1 MSTRKSKTAQRREQ
15 VASPIPQRTVA
26 LTLTLDDD
34 QFNLL
39 AQVAERYNR
48 LWGVLVSWCNRNHTV
63 NRTRIQK
70 ENYRRLREQ
79 FPMLPSQFVCIAM
92 RDAAGAVRSWN
103 SNHPKRRWNLKATR
117 KALVINYDLRTMSIR
132 GNMLTLSTVRG
143 ERRIRTL
150 MPETPVWFAARYPA
164 RQLNAAKLLIDPRTR
179 TARIALIYRVENET
193 HAADGDVLGVDLGQ
207 HSLYTDS
214 RGGETKSNKIWGAK
228 RKYAHNRKTLQ
239 EKGTRSA
246 HRRLKAMSGR
256 EERFIRDVNHCVSK
270 RLANS
275 PNVQAIAFEDLTYI
289 RRQATKRTKTGKRRR
304 NMLNQW
310 SFSQLQEFTA
320 YKAAANGI
328 RIIMVDPS
336 YTSQRC
342 NRCGYVDARNRN
354 RARFDCKRCA
364 WSDNADHN
372 AALNIR
378 DRAIASL
385 EHNHTSTDRPVD
397 RVQSTTRMDGML
409 TMTSTSDDDGRVVGT
424 TFTSKPLGSP
434 QW

>member
-15 VASPIPQRTVA
+15 VASLISQRTVA
-26 LTLTLDDD
+26 LTLTLDDG
-34 QFNLL
+34 QFDLL
-39 AQVAERYNR
+39 TQVAERYNR

-92 RDAAGAVRSWN
+92 RDAAGAIRSWN

-117 KALVINYDLRTMSIR
+117 KALVINYDLRTMSVR
-132 GNMLTLSTVRG
+132 GNMLTLSTARG

-150 MPETPVWFAARYPA
+150 MPETPGWFAERYPA
-164 RQLNAAKLLIDPRTR
+164 RQLNAAKLIIDPRTR

-228 RKYAHNRKTLQ
+228 RKYARNRKTLQ

-275 PNVQAIAFEDLTYI
+275 PNVRAIAFEDLTYI

-354 RARFDCKRCA
+354 HARFDCKRCA

-397 RVQSTTRMDGML
+397 RVQSTTRMDGTP

-434 QW
+434 QR

>member
-15 VASPIPQRTVA
+15 VASLISQRTVA
-26 LTLTLDDD
+26 LTLTLDDG
-34 QFNLL
+34 QFDLL
-39 AQVAERYNR
+39 TQVAERYNR

-92 RDAAGAVRSWN
+92 RDAAGAIRSWN

-117 KALVINYDLRTMSIR
+117 KALVINYDLRTMSVR
-132 GNMLTLSTVRG
+132 GNMLTLSTARG

-150 MPETPVWFAARYPA
+150 MPETPGWFAERYPA
-164 RQLNAAKLLIDPRTR
+164 RQLNAAKLIIDPRTR

-193 HAADGDVLGVDLGQ
+193 PAADGDVLGVDLGQ

-214 RGGETKSNKIWGAK
+214 RGGETKSNKIWGTK
-228 RKYAHNRKTLQ
+228 RKYARNRKTLQ

-275 PNVQAIAFEDLTYI
+275 PNVRAIAFEDLTYI

-397 RVQSTTRMDGML
+397 RVQSTTRMDGTP

-434 QW
+434 QR

>member
-15 VASPIPQRTVA
+15 VASLISQRTVA
-26 LTLTLDDD
+26 LTLTLDDG
-34 QFNLL
+34 QFDLL
-39 AQVAERYNR
+39 TQVAERYNR

-92 RDAAGAVRSWN
+92 RDAAGAIRSWN
-103 SNHPKRRWNLKATR
+103 SNHPKRRWNLKAIR
-117 KALVINYDLRTMSIR
+117 KALVINYDLRTMSVR
-132 GNMLTLSTVRG
+132 GNMLTLSTARG

-150 MPETPVWFAARYPA
+150 MPETLGWFAERYPA
-164 RQLNAAKLLIDPRTR
+164 RQLNAAKLIIDPRTR

-193 HAADGDVLGVDLGQ
+193 PAADGDVLGVDLGQ

-214 RGGETKSNKIWGAK
+214 RGGETKSNKIWGTK
-228 RKYAHNRKTLQ
+228 RKYARNRKTLQ

-275 PNVQAIAFEDLTYI
+275 PNVRAIAFEDLTYI
-289 RRQATKRTKTGKRRR
+289 RRQATKRTKTGKCRR

-397 RVQSTTRMDGML
+397 RVQSTTRMDGTP

-434 QW
+434 QR

>member
-15 VASPIPQRTVA
+15 VASLISQRTVA
-26 LTLTLDDD
+26 LTLTLDDG
-34 QFNLL
+34 QFDLL
-39 AQVAERYNR
+39 TQVAERYNR

-92 RDAAGAVRSWN
+92 RDAAGAIRSWN

-117 KALVINYDLRTMSIR
+117 KALVINYDLRTMSVR
-132 GNMLTLSTVRG
+132 GNMLTLSTARG

-150 MPETPVWFAARYPA
+150 MPETPGWFAERYPA
-164 RQLNAAKLLIDPRTR
+164 RQLNAAKLIIDPRTR

-193 HAADGDVLGVDLGQ
+193 PAADGDVLGVDLGQ
-207 HSLYTDS
+207 HSLYTGS
-214 RGGETKSNKIWGAK
+214 RGGETKSNKIWGTK
-228 RKYAHNRKTLQ
+228 RKYARNRKTLQ

-275 PNVQAIAFEDLTYI
+275 PNVRAIAFEDLTYI

-397 RVQSTTRMDGML
+397 RVQSTTRMDGTP

-434 QW
+434 QR